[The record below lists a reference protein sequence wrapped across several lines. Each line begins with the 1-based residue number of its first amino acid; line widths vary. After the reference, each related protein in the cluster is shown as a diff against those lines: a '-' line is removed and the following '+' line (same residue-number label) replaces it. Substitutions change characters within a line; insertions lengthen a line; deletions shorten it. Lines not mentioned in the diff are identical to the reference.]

1 MTINEYLKG
10 LPDMK
15 SKNGQPMRELMAD
28 AVSIWS
34 NDSCKGY
41 CILAMQQAG
50 FNREQ
55 IEKVLTE
62 LRWAFD
68 EKTVTEAERAYIE
81 F

>member
-10 LPDMK
+10 LPDVK
-15 SKNGQPMRELMAD
+15 SSNGQPMREVIAD

-41 CILAMQQAG
+41 CVLAMQQAG

-55 IEKVLTE
+55 IESVLME
-62 LRWAFD
+62 LRLAFD
-68 EKTVTEAERAYIE
+68 EISVAEAEQAYKA